1 MSMIETTNTEAEL
14 RDEITALKID
24 LSEANDEIR
33 ELRSEVKNL
42 EGEIREIDDFSD
54 DEIRREFLS
63 RGMVDPIEREWRLL
77 AEMIAANETG
87 KALDL
92 LAELTDG
99 AVSPAVARM
108 TASFHVQGGLF

>member
-1 MSMIETTNTEAEL
+1 MNTKTEIHQT
-14 RDEITALKID
+14 DEIASLKAALAD
-24 LSEANDEIR
+24 ANDEIR
-33 ELRSEVKNL
+33 DLNAEVEDLN
-42 EGEIREIDDFSD
+42 GQIREIDDFSD